1 LGEWERT
8 DVRHVLIPRKFPDE
22 CPVPGFSSSSR
33 SGMFLGAFP
42 GDSMPEPSLKLVF
55 PPLPR
60 GRKEPRRLEARRRL
74 IRFSS
79 LPPELSFP
87 SPQSLPCPG
96 RRLGRWPGAGRK
108 DRNGRDAS
116 PPEPESDKRPR
127 CPPSG
132 MGGHHKS
139 PSGKVPGVFLRPVP
153 PPRGESAL
161 NRRGGIG
168 YPVPRLHGIPDPQ
181 HKVTHSWPIPP

>member
-1 LGEWERT
+1 MGEWERT

-60 GRKEPRRLEARRRL
+60 GRKEPRRLEVRRRL

-79 LPPELSFP
+79 LPPETQLPLSP
-87 SPQSLPCPG
+87 ILALPWPAARSMAGSRPKRSKWEG
-96 RRLGRWPGAGRK
+96 RLSSGTGERQA
-108 DRNGRDAS
+108 AAM
-116 PPEPESDKRPR
+116 
-127 CPPSG
+127 PPSG